1 MELNWVLKSKGDEK
15 LIKELAESLN
25 VSKRI
30 AKLLVDRGIK
40 DFDDAKDF
48 FRPDLSMLHD
58 PFLMKNMDNAIQRI
72 EEAIKNNESVL
83 IYGDYDVDGTTSV
96 ALVYSFFKDIFS
108 RSDYYIPD
116 RYKEGYGISHAGI
129 DWAEENG
136 YSLIIALDCG
146 IKSVEKIDYAA
157 EKNID
162 FIICD
167 HHLPGDVVPKAV
179 AVLDPKQD
187 DCNYPFKELSGCG
200 IGFKLIQAYTIKNNL
215 ELENIYS
222 LLDLVVISIAADI
235 VPIIGE
241 NRVLAFFGLNKINT
255 QKLRPGIKALVDVS
269 GKTLPLTINDVVF
282 GLAPRINAAGRIE
295 SGNQAVALLISETS
309 AEALSHGI
317 GINTNNQTRRELDQ
331 TITEQAIAMIEEN
344 QEYINKKS
352 TVVYDPNWHKGVVGI
367 VASRLIE
374 KFYKPTI
381 VLTEAEGKIV
391 GSARSVRGFSVYKAI
406 EKCSS
411 YLEQFGGHK
420 YAAGL
425 TLKKENLQNF
435 ILAFEKE
442 VSSSITYEQTIPYI
456 EIDTEI
462 DLEELTPKF
471 RNIIKQFEP
480 FGPGNLSPVFKTSSV
495 YDTGRSKIV
504 GKNHLKLSLTH
515 RGNNMIVYDG
525 IAFQMAKVFENISSK
540 PQFDI
545 AYSIE
550 DNFFNG
556 KTSLQLKIRDIK
568 FE

>member
-1 MELNWVLKSKGDEK
+1 MDLSWVLKSNVDEK
-15 LIKELAESLN
+15 LIKELSHSLN
-25 VSKRI
+25 VSDRI

-40 DFDDAKDF
+40 NFDDAKDF
-48 FRPDLSMLHD
+48 FRPELSMLHD
-58 PFLMKNMDNAIQRI
+58 PFLMKNMDKAIKRI
-72 EEAIKNNESVL
+72 EKASKNNESVL

-96 ALVYSFFKDIFS
+96 ALIYSFFKNIFH

-116 RYKEGYGISHAGI
+116 RYKEGYGISLAGI
-129 DWAEENG
+129 NWAEKNG
-136 YSLIIALDCG
+136 YSLIVALDCG
-146 IKSVEKIDYAA
+146 IKSVEKINYAA
-157 EKNID
+157 EKSID

-167 HHLPGDVVPKAV
+167 HHLPGDTIPKAV
-179 AVLDPKQD
+179 AVLDPKQN

-200 IGFKLIQAYTIKNNL
+200 IGFKLIQAYSIHNNL
-215 ELENIYS
+215 DLNNIYS

-241 NRVLAFFGLNKINT
+241 NRVLAYYGLDKINNH
-255 QKLRPGIKALVDVS
+255 KLRPGIKALVDVS
-269 GKTLPLTINDVVF
+269 GKTMPLTINDVVF

-295 SGNQAVALLISETS
+295 SGNQAVALLISETD
-309 AEALSHGI
+309 AEALSHGV

-331 TITEQAIAMIEEN
+331 SITEQAVAMIEEN
-344 QEYINKKS
+344 SVLLNRKS

-374 KFYKPTI
+374 VFYKPTI
-381 VLTEAEGKIV
+381 VLTEADGKIV
-391 GSARSVRGFSVYKAI
+391 GSARSVKGYSVYDAI
-406 EKCSS
+406 EKCSE

-425 TLKKENLQNF
+425 TVKKDKLQDF
-435 ILAFEKE
+435 ILAFERE
-442 VSSSITYEQTIPYI
+442 VSSTITHEQTLPYI

-471 RNIIKQFEP
+471 RNIIRQFEP

-515 RGNNMIVYDG
+515 RGNNMIVYNG

-540 PQFDI
+540 PEFDI

-556 KTSLQLKIRDIK
+556 KTTLQLKIRDIK
-568 FE
+568 FD